1 MLGLGHKGRLA
12 LRELGFTRDRQP
24 VQKLK
29 LLTNS
34 SSLPWNGTQ
43 FHSKPVVSARG
54 RPVGSI
60 GWELLMNSGSEGCCS
75 YTYLVY

>member
-24 VQKLK
+24 LQPVQKLK

-34 SSLPWNGTQ
+34 SLELSFTQ
-43 FHSKPVVSARG
+43 SR
-54 RPVGSI
+54 
-60 GWELLMNSGSEGCCS
+60 
-75 YTYLVY
+75 

>member
-34 SSLPWNGTQ
+34 SLEWNSVSLE
-43 FHSKPVVSARG
+43 A
-54 RPVGSI
+54 GSQRKRKAS
-60 GWELLMNSGSEGCCS
+60 WEHRLGVANELW
-75 YTYLVY
+75 LRRVL